1 MTLSDC
7 LRQGDDCEWL
17 LWGRVR
23 SAHPPQQSLLGA
35 QPPHTGT
42 DRQTDTHRPATAWA
56 RSRGISRLRRIN
68 EMKSAGG
75 PDLMTSRVSWSF
87 TLCAA
92 EGGGRGMTP
101 ARGRLNPESLG
112 AWAAAAHAAAGV

>member
-1 MTLSDC
+1 MTVSGC
-7 LRQGDDCEWL
+7 CG
-17 LWGRVR
+17 GG
-23 SAHPPQQSLLGA
+23 SG
-35 QPPHTGT
+35 PHTRRSRACWELSLRTHGRT
-42 DRQTDTHRPATAWA
+42 DRHRPATAWA

>member
-1 MTLSDC
+1 MAAVGEG
-7 LRQGDDCEWL
+7 Q
-17 LWGRVR
+17 VR
-23 SAHPPQQSLLGA
+23 TPAAAEPAGSSASAHRDGQ
-35 QPPHTGT
+35 T
-42 DRQTDTHRPATAWA
+42 DRHRPATAWA